1 MPMRALLANL
11 FEFSPIRMAARAMSG
26 GASTASLTLVRIRS
40 RSPSR
45 RSSDEVRWAVI
56 AIGAA
61 ENRIDHVV
69 FGPFPSEDAAIEW
82 ADSNTRY
89 WRDSY
94 EIAELRGPGSAQ
106 R

>member
-1 MPMRALLANL
+1 MMRLFHVSPVGQWLAA
-11 FEFSPIRMAARAMSG
+11 IRGTGVAELVPDPEPEPV
-26 GASTASLTLVRIRS
+26 TAI
-40 RSPSR
+40 
-45 RSSDEVRWAVI
+45 DADGKRWVVI

-69 FGPFPSEDAAIEW
+69 FGPFQTEDAAIEW

-94 EIAELRGPGSAQ
+94 EIAEFREPRSVP